1 MIEDTEFRY
10 QEQIAELER
19 ELEEKDRKWKVE
31 VNEMQSKSEE
41 SLAHLKN
48 FYEQEKD
55 RLERRITEEKEKAT
69 KRYNLMVEEYE
80 QRLRDEQN
88 QHEEDMMMLQDDMR
102 EQQTH
107 NQNIISQLEHENSLN
122 IQKIDSLE

>member
-1 MIEDTEFRY
+1 
-10 QEQIAELER
+10 
-19 ELEEKDRKWKVE
+19 
-31 VNEMQSKSEE
+31 MQAKSEE

-88 QHEEDMMMLQDDMR
+88 QHEDDMMML
-102 EQQTH
+102 
-107 NQNIISQLEHENSLN
+107 
-122 IQKIDSLE
+122 